1 MLFKGANGVKA
12 KFIGTSIVGPK
23 KKAIWVP
30 KTLVTNLQGPSK
42 FGYLKRIDLLL

>member
-1 MLFKGANGVKA
+1 MLVKGANGVKA
-12 KFIGTSIVGPK
+12 KFISTPIMGPK

-30 KTLVTNLQGPSK
+30 KTVVTNYKDPSK